1 MQTCLSLFFRF
12 YSFYCDF
19 SPEPILISFYIC
31 LYSYNSGFLM
41 NFTLKCL
48 LTILTSPENGLL
60 FKELKRYR
68 LSLVCVDLHLPLDL
82 HQLCDGG

>member
-1 MQTCLSLFFRF
+1 
-12 YSFYCDF
+12 
-19 SPEPILISFYIC
+19 
-31 LYSYNSGFLM
+31 M
-41 NFTLKCL
+41 NFTLKCH

-60 FKELKRYR
+60 IKELKRYR

>member
-1 MQTCLSLFFRF
+1 
-12 YSFYCDF
+12 
-19 SPEPILISFYIC
+19 
-31 LYSYNSGFLM
+31 M
-41 NFTLKCL
+41 NFTLKCP

-68 LSLVCVDLHLPLDL
+68 LSLVCADLHLPLDL